1 MNPNTTKEIYD
12 NILEELIIMLKDIFG
27 NVSPRDEKTIR
38 NNFTIKDSS
47 FNDLGQGMK
56 NVIHMM
62 TPILFDKY
70 HNDLIESL
78 PVELKE

>member
-1 MNPNTTKEIYD
+1 MKPKTSKEIYD

-27 NVSPRDEKTIR
+27 NVSPRDEITIR

-78 PVELKE
+78 PKD